1 MSALKYSR
9 QRESIKTFLSGRT
22 DHPTAEVIY
31 TALREDQPHISLG
44 TVYRNLSLLTQLG
57 EIRKISTGDG
67 PEHYDGDTTLYHH
80 FICKNCH
87 RVMDLWSKDADR
99 LVEAAAKS
107 FHGQIEGCCV
117 NFYGLC
123 EDCLK
128 KFDAS

>member
-9 QRESIKTFLSGRT
+9 QRESIKTFLTGRT

-67 PEHYDGDTTLYHH
+67 PEHYDGDMTPHHH
-80 FICKNCH
+80 FICRHCH
-87 RVMDLWSKDADR
+87 RVMDLWSDDADQ
-99 LVEAAAKS
+99 LVKVAS
-107 FHGQIEGCCV
+107 RDFHGQIEACSV